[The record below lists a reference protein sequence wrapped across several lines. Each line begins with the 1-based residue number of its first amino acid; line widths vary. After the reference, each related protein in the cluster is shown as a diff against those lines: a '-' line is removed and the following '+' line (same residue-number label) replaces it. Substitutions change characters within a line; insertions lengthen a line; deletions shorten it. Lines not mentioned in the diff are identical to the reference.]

1 MRVFD
6 SELKILDILWD
17 EGDTTEK
24 RLAEILKE
32 QVAWSKTTTY
42 TVIKKCIDKG
52 LISRTEPNFV
62 CCALLSRSEVQD
74 SETND
79 LINRVYGGMADE
91 LVASIIWRKTLSKE
105 EIERLKNLIAD
116 LDGKGEIE

>member
-17 EGDTTEK
+17 EGDTTAK

-42 TVIKKCIDKG
+42 TVIKKCLDKG
-52 LISRTEPNFV
+52 LIGRAEPNFV
-62 CCALLSRSEVQD
+62 CSALITRGEVQEM
-74 SETND
+74 ETND

-91 LVASIIWRKTLSKE
+91 LVASILWRKDLTQE
-105 EIERLKNLIAD
+105 EIDKLKALVAE
-116 LDGKGEIE
+116 LG